1 MEIKVLKQE
10 KNKIEFEIIGEDHT
24 LCNAVRKELWDF
36 DETDISAYRIEHSL
50 ISEPIM
56 LVETSKG
63 DPVNMILKANESL
76 KKKIKDFK
84 DEFNKKV

>member
-10 KNKIEFEIIGEDHT
+10 KNKLEFEVIGEDHT

-36 DETDISAYRIEHSL
+36 DETDISAYKIEHSL

-63 DPVNMILKANESL
+63 DPVNVVLKANESL

>member
-10 KNKIEFEIIGEDHT
+10 KNKLEFEVIGEDHT

-63 DPVNMILKANESL
+63 DPVNAVLKANESL
-76 KKKIKDFK
+76 KKKIKEFK
-84 DEFNKKV
+84 EEFNKKI

>member
-63 DPVNMILKANESL
+63 DPLNAVLKANESL

>member
-10 KNKIEFEIIGEDHT
+10 KNKLEFEVIGEDHT

-63 DPVNMILKANESL
+63 DPVNAVLKANESL
-76 KKKIKDFK
+76 KKKIKEFK
-84 DEFNKKV
+84 EEFNRKI